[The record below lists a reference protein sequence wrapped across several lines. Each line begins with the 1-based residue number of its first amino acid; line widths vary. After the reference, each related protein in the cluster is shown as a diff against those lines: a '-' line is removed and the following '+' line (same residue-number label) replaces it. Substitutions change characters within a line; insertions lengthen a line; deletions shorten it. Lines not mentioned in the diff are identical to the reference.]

1 MKETDNKAR
10 PKSWIQGARS
20 NDMPEWIKTNPRAF
34 RLLYELAERSR
45 REEADI
51 EYDNKL
57 VHLCIREFI
66 TGRKST
72 SQKIGISEQEYRTLY
87 KRFEKLHYIKTI
99 NATKQ
104 FTIGKY
110 LADDIFYNNYP
121 TNQPSIKPSLQPID
135 NQQPTTNNNEKN
147 EKKEISIHT
156 STKVEREENSSNKKK
171 CPNKLDGH
179 KGCVLYI
186 TSFAENRG
194 VKFANFGKQINAL
207 HKMLSAGYSFEEIDR
222 QIELL
227 EKDKFW
233 HDRGF
238 DLMNVANE
246 IGKGGYFAKTN

>member
-1 MKETDNKAR
+1 MEKLKMKETDNKAR

-110 LADDIFYNNYP
+110 LADDIF
-121 TNQPSIKPSLQPID
+121 
-135 NQQPTTNNNEKN
+135 
-147 EKKEISIHT
+147 
-156 STKVEREENSSNKKK
+156 
-171 CPNKLDGH
+171 
-179 KGCVLYI
+179 
-186 TSFAENRG
+186 
-194 VKFANFGKQINAL
+194 
-207 HKMLSAGYSFEEIDR
+207 
-222 QIELL
+222 
-227 EKDKFW
+227 
-233 HDRGF
+233 
-238 DLMNVANE
+238 
-246 IGKGGYFAKTN
+246 